1 MVVFVCSP
9 YRGDVK
15 ENTALAKRVCR
26 LAALEGHTVICPH
39 LFFPQFLRDENE
51 GEREMGIRAGLQLL
65 EMADEVWVVD
75 GQISTGMSREIAR
88 AGELGIP
95 MKCVCDPRAVEE
107 HLLIA
112 IEGGKEKNNEQ
123 ER

>member
-1 MVVFVCSP
+1 MIVFVCSP
-9 YRGDVK
+9 YRGDVR

-26 LAALEGHTVICPH
+26 MAALEGHTVLCPH
-39 LFFPQFLRDENE
+39 LFYPQFLRDENDR
-51 GEREMGIRAGLQLL
+51 EREIGIASGLKML

-95 MKCVCDPRAVEE
+95 TKCVCDPKAAEE

-112 IEGGKEKNNEQ
+112 IEGGKEKTDEQ
-123 ER
+123 A

>member
-1 MVVFVCSP
+1 MIVFVCSP
-9 YRGDVK
+9 YRGDIK

-26 LAALEGHTVICPH
+26 MAALEGHTVICPH
-39 LFFPQFLRDENE
+39 LFYPGFLREE
-51 GEREMGIRAGLQLL
+51 VEKEREMGIRAGMELL

-75 GQISTGMSREIAR
+75 GPISTGMSREIAR

-95 MKCVCDPRAVEE
+95 TRCVCDPKAAEE

-112 IEGGKEKNNEQ
+112 IEGGKEKSNEQ
-123 ER
+123 E